1 MHGSLLPFSTLR
13 STTVT
18 YGTAPGQVFLP
29 RRTGRQGIAYRT
41 ALACLLILAA
51 WGPATVAQTGS
62 TQINWTTAASQPYGN
77 SEAQGVVVNGKLY
90 VLGGFDSQKPCC
102 TPTSRTYVYNPAT
115 NAWSGLAPMPAMNG
129 TAYGGVTHAGLTTD
143 GTNIYFAGGYTANAN
158 GTGQIFGTR
167 EVWRYNV
174 AANTYTRLPDL
185 PADRASGQ
193 LVYLNGELHHIGGTN
208 KARTLDVGDHQVLP
222 LQPLGT
228 SWRTAAPLP
237 NPRHHAG
244 TAVLGGKIY
253 FVGGQRGHDHAL
265 TTQTDVHVFNPA
277 TNGWTKVQSLPRGRG
292 HISGSTFVHDNRIFV
307 LGRGNHPRHFDAG
320 RDSLRPG
327 ANTWTA
333 YTGLPAARSSGV
345 AGAING
351 TLYYTTGL
359 SSRTTYK
366 GTFPPPAVAT
376 ACEPVSTLPCPQTKV
391 SLPVNLLFNGG
402 EGGLNDK
409 NGSGTGLRMADNPS
423 ARLVADGTPTYPGVP
438 GYEPSRLTLS
448 NSRLNILTNKGLAHL
463 HPGVSSETNSQINA
477 LGVGFLPAGKFRL
490 ETTLVNPYTS
500 TKTLSYMEQG
510 GLWFGL
516 NEDNYVKLAVVAMA
530 GGKHQVE
537 MRREVNASSGS
548 TDCFIRSSLSL
559 GNTTVRLI
567 LEADPGTGTIKGS
580 YSVNGGT
587 PVTMGTLSLPAAF
600 FAGKT
605 LSDNFT
611 KATFAGIYASHRR
624 ATAAVTFSF
633 ENFRITPVTT
643 TSTQL
648 ASAAV
653 ATDADDEVGPH
664 AHAVADASLRLYPNP
679 VADKL
684 YVQLPF
690 PGHRVGATAVTDA
703 TGRVLLRNAHTLV
716 GEDHLALSA
725 QTAAPGL
732 YVLTVHSETHGVR
745 VVRFA
750 KR

>member
-1 MHGSLLPFSTLR
+1 
-13 STTVT
+13 
-18 YGTAPGQVFLP
+18 
-29 RRTGRQGIAYRT
+29 
-41 ALACLLILAA
+41 
-51 WGPATVAQTGS
+51 
-62 TQINWTTAASQPYGN
+62 
-77 SEAQGVVVNGKLY
+77 
-90 VLGGFDSQKPCC
+90 
-102 TPTSRTYVYNPAT
+102 
-115 NAWSGLAPMPAMNG
+115 MNG

-307 LGRGNHPRHFDAG
+307 LGGEITHG
-320 RDSLRPG
+320 TSMRDVTAYDP
-327 ANTWTA
+327 ATNTWTA

-376 ACEPVSTLPCPQTKV
+376 ACEPMSTLPCPQTKV

-409 NGSGTGLRMADNPS
+409 NGSGTGLRMADNPT
-423 ARLVADGTPTYPGVP
+423 ARLAADGTPTYPGVP

-477 LGVGFLPAGKFRL
+477 LGVGFLSTGRFRL

-530 GGKHQVE
+530 SGKHQVE
-537 MRREVNASSGS
+537 MRREINAASGS
-548 TDCFIRSSLSL
+548 TDSFTRSSLSL
-559 GNTTVRLI
+559 GNTTVKLI
-567 LEADPGTGTIKGS
+567 LEADPGTSTVKGS

-600 FAGKT
+600 FTGKT
-605 LSDNFT
+605 LSDNLT

-624 ATAAVTFSF
+624 ASAAVTFTF

-643 TSTQL
+643 TATQL
-648 ASAAV
+648 AATASAAESE
-653 ATDADDEVGPH
+653 AEAAHDGH
-664 AHAVADASLRLYPNP
+664 AASDGSLRLYPNP
-679 VADKL
+679 VADRL
-684 YVQLPF
+684 SVQLPF
-690 PGHRVGATAVTDA
+690 PGAQVRETAVMDA
-703 TGRVLLRNAHTLV
+703 TGRVVLRNAHTLA
-716 GEDHLALSA
+716 GEAHLTLSA
-725 QTAAPGL
+725 ESLPPGL
-732 YVLTVHSETHGVR
+732 YVLKLNTDAYGVR
-745 VVRFA
+745 VVRFT